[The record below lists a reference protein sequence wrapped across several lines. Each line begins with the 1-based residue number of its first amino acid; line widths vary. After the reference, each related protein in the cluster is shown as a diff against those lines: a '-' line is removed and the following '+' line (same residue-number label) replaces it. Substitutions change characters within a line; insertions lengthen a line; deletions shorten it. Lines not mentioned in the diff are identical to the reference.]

1 MVKHQCTFFHARN
14 DNSLGN
20 RFEEEEVSVGRSVHT
35 LTKLSHKKI
44 LFGGVSVLM
53 RHVVSLMSLFLQVRN
68 NGSFYISN
76 IQTMTWTK
84 LSSVPDIQPRAYHTA
99 TTCVLSGTLTVFL
112 IGGGVTY
119 SGNFPTDTIA
129 VNECVILKVLDI
141 TSLDKIIFK
150 MEKNIFSFLP
160 QQRRH

>member
-1 MVKHQCTFFHARN
+1 M
-14 DNSLGN
+14 L
-20 RFEEEEVSVGRSVHT
+20 
-35 LTKLSHKKI
+35 L
-44 LFGGVSVLM
+44 

-68 NGSFYISN
+68 NDSFYISN

-99 TTCVLSGTLTVFL
+99 TTCVLSGTLSVFL

-150 MEKNIFSFLP
+150 MEKKHFLVP
-160 QQRRH
+160 ATAAPPLSIVFLLLVASYIQEEKQMT